1 MAHARAI
8 PGRLPL
14 EKRGMAQRAKLAQI
28 VDPAARKIVMT
39 ELAQVKMRQAITQ
52 DACHV
57 FMGL

>member
-1 MAHARAI
+1 
-8 PGRLPL
+8 
-14 EKRGMAQRAKLAQI
+14 MAQRAKLAQI